1 MVSRSGGQTGSGI
14 VMNLKLI
21 DLQQII
27 DRFFDDDWIFVWLLD
42 GL

>member
-1 MVSRSGGQTGSGI
+1 
-14 VMNLKLI
+14 MNLKLI